1 MKAISHPYVLF
12 FFAAFLFVGCSPA
25 TLQAPTTQH
34 TIDSISELSEI
45 WALNNVFIT
54 QESFGPIT
62 GATTGKFCFLGNLS
76 NQAELKV
83 ICLSSTSGDALWEQV
98 SNNASSAFAISQK
111 GVFLGSS
118 GIADIVRYN
127 LDGKYIWDES
137 FTGNGVIR
145 IYVVDNEVQVFNHPE
160 KLRIFDVETGELK
173 KKIEGDT
180 IFIATETEKFIYTY
194 NLQSIETN
202 TGKTKW
208 ETDISG
214 PMRMSPLFTQ
224 DIIFVRDGEIMG
236 RTYAISRATG
246 KTLWK
251 TNNNIIS
258 NIAYSPEKERIYLLT
273 RGGELLSIDQNSGVA
288 SILIQFTNTP
298 FILNGEQQVGGYEVA
313 YDDSTNIVFVTLGDS
328 RQLFAFQ
335 EK

>member
-1 MKAISHPYVLF
+1 
-12 FFAAFLFVGCSPA
+12 
-25 TLQAPTTQH
+25 
-34 TIDSISELSEI
+34 
-45 WALNNVFIT
+45 
-54 QESFGPIT
+54 
-62 GATTGKFCFLGNLS
+62 
-76 NQAELKV
+76 
-83 ICLSSTSGDALWEQV
+83 
-98 SNNASSAFAISQK
+98 
-111 GVFLGSS
+111 
-118 GIADIVRYN
+118 
-127 LDGKYIWDES
+127 LDGNYIWDES

-160 KLRIFDVETGELK
+160 KLRIFNVETGELN

-224 DIIFVRDGEIMG
+224 DIIFAREGEIMG

-251 TNNNIIS
+251 TNDNIIS

-273 RGGELLSIDQNSGVA
+273 RDGELLSVDKKSGVV